1 MPLYIKGVK
10 VIPIRVMHG
19 RLPILGY
26 RIGRMAYITDL
37 KTLPDEEL
45 AYLQGL
51 DCLIV
56 NALRHEAHDTHQ
68 SLDDALRMASRI
80 GAKQTW
86 FIHMSHQIGLH
97 AEVEKALPPHIHLA
111 YDGVKIEI

>member
-1 MPLYIKGVK
+1 
-10 VIPIRVMHG
+10 MHG

-26 RIGRMAYITDL
+26 RIGPLAYITDL
-37 KTLPDEEL
+37 KTLPDEEWD
-45 AYLQGL
+45 YLKGV

-68 SLDDALRMASRI
+68 SLDDALRMAARV

-97 AEVEKALPPHIHLA
+97 AEVEKVLPPTVRLA
-111 YDGVKIEI
+111 YDGVQIEV